1 MNWNKAKSILLI
13 CFLIIDAVLLSM
25 YFKRINDG
33 KKELSI
39 SKDDVIS
46 ILKSQGIAVDEAE
59 LKEGREYTGLIV
71 KYHDFDIDR
80 VSDIFF
86 GGKAE
91 LDDRYELKLLVDGE
105 KSVSISQG
113 TLLSYMDAT
122 ESEEKYTELDEKE
135 ATSIADRFLETN
147 SLNIKGL
154 VFDGVYKDEGAYQ
167 VHYAIK
173 HDDIYLENSFI
184 NFTID
189 KRGIRRLD
197 MMYLEYI
204 NTEDEIFRLDDVK
217 DKILSIIDKPEVIG
231 KSIES
236 IDMCYFLDEVTLDQS
251 YELKITRLR
260 AKPHWRITF
269 TDGYKMIL

>member
-25 YFKRINDG
+25 YLKRLGEGEKD
-33 KKELSI
+33 LSI
-39 SKDDVIS
+39 SKADAIE
-46 ILKSQGIAVDEAE
+46 LLNKQGIAVNEAE
-59 LKEGREYTGLIV
+59 LKDGGGYKGLIV
-71 KYHDFDIDR
+71 RYHDFDIDR
-80 VSDIFF
+80 ANQIFF
-86 GGKAE
+86 DGKAE
-91 LDDRYELKLLVDGE
+91 LDDRYELKILAMDDR
-105 KSVSISQG
+105 SVSISQG
-113 TLLSYMDAT
+113 NLFSYMDA
-122 ESEEKYTELDEKE
+122 SEETRYPNLDEKE
-135 ATSIADRFLETN
+135 AKSIAEKFIEEN
-147 SLNIKGL
+147 SLNIRDL
-154 VFDGVYKDEGAYQ
+154 VFDGAYKDENAYQ

-173 HDDIYLENSFI
+173 HDESYLENSFV

-204 NTEDEIFRLDDVK
+204 NTEDEEIKLGDVK
-217 DKILSIIDKPEVIG
+217 DKILSIIDKPEVQD
-231 KSIES
+231 KSIAS
-236 IDMCYFLDEVTLDQS
+236 IDMCYYLDEVTLDQS

>member
-13 CFLIIDAVLLSM
+13 CFLIIDVVLLSM
-25 YFKRINDG
+25 YLKRLGEGEKD
-33 KKELSI
+33 LSI
-39 SKDDVIS
+39 SKADAIELLS
-46 ILKSQGIAVDEAE
+46 KQGIAVDEAQ
-59 LKEGREYTGLIV
+59 LKDGGGYKGLIV
-71 KYHDFDIDR
+71 RYHDFDIDR
-80 VSDIFF
+80 ANQIFF
-86 GGKAE
+86 DGKAE
-91 LDDRYELKLLVDGE
+91 LDDRYELKILAMDDR
-105 KSVSISQG
+105 SVSISQG
-113 TLLSYMDAT
+113 NLFSYMDA
-122 ESEEKYTELDEKE
+122 SEETRYPELDEKL
-135 ATSIADRFLETN
+135 AKSIAEKFIDEN
-147 SLNIKGL
+147 SLNIRDL

-173 HDDIYLENSFI
+173 HDESYLENSFV

-204 NTEDEIFRLDDVK
+204 NEEDEEMLLGDVK
-217 DKILSIIDKPEVIG
+217 DKILSIIDKPEVQD
-231 KSIES
+231 KSIAS
-236 IDMCYFLDEVTLDQS
+236 IDMCYYLDEVTLDQS

>member
-13 CFLIIDAVLLSM
+13 CFLIIDVVLLSM
-25 YFKRINDG
+25 YLKRLGEGEKD
-33 KKELSI
+33 LSI
-39 SKDDVIS
+39 SKADAIELLS
-46 ILKSQGIAVDEAE
+46 KQGIAVDEAQ
-59 LKEGREYTGLIV
+59 LKDGGGYKGLIV
-71 KYHDFDIDR
+71 RYHDFDIDR
-80 VSDIFF
+80 ANQIFF
-86 GGKAE
+86 DGKAE
-91 LDDRYELKLLVDGE
+91 LDDRYELKILAMDDR
-105 KSVSISQG
+105 SVSISQG
-113 TLLSYMDAT
+113 NLFSYMDA
-122 ESEEKYTELDEKE
+122 SEETRYPELDEKL
-135 ATSIADRFLETN
+135 AKSIAEKFIDEN
-147 SLNIKGL
+147 SLNIRDL

-173 HDDIYLENSFI
+173 HDESYLENSFV

-204 NTEDEIFRLDDVK
+204 NTEDEEMLLGDVK
-217 DKILSIIDKPEVIG
+217 DKILSIIDKPEVQD
-231 KSIES
+231 KSIAS
-236 IDMCYFLDEVTLDQS
+236 IDMCYYLDEVTLDQS

>member
-25 YFKRINDG
+25 YLKRLGEGERD
-33 KKELSI
+33 LSI
-39 SKDDVIS
+39 SKADAIE
-46 ILKSQGIAVDEAE
+46 LLNKQGIAVDEAE
-59 LKEGREYTGLIV
+59 LKDGAEYKGLIV
-71 KYHDFDIDR
+71 RYHDFDIDR
-80 VSDIFF
+80 ANQIFF
-86 GGKAE
+86 DGKAE
-91 LDDRYELKLLVDGE
+91 LDDRYELKILAMDDR
-105 KSVSISQG
+105 SVSISQG
-113 TLLSYMDAT
+113 NLFSYMDA
-122 ESEEKYTELDEKE
+122 SEETRYPNLDEKE
-135 ATSIADRFLETN
+135 AKSIAEKFIEEN
-147 SLNIKGL
+147 SLNIRDL
-154 VFDGVYKDEGAYQ
+154 VFDGVYKDENAYQ

-173 HDDIYLENSFI
+173 HDESYLENSFV

-204 NTEDEIFRLDDVK
+204 NTEDEEIKLGDVK
-217 DKILSIIDKPEVIG
+217 DKILSIIDKPEVQD
-231 KSIES
+231 KSIAS
-236 IDMCYFLDEVTLDQS
+236 IDMCYYLDEVTLDQS